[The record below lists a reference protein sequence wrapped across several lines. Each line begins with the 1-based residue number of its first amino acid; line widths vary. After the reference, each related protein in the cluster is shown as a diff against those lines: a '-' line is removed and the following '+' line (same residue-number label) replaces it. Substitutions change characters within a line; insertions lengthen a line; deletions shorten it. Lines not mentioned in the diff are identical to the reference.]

1 MRPNIVLKF
10 IFIFLLMSSLS
21 LEVSADNL
29 PYSLESM
36 EWEEVEKII
45 PRDSKFTVI
54 DVESG
59 KSFEVQRRAGSSHAD
74 VQPLTKK
81 DTKIMKKIY
90 GGKWSWNR
98 RAILVLVD
106 DQLIAASMHGMPH
119 GGGALD
125 NSFSGHFCIHF
136 KGSTTHGSHKKDPA
150 HQLMILKASQEL
162 DEYLLYSDPIQ
173 IINALFISMKNK
185 DSTIF
190 NKVIHHTTI
199 SKRLTNK
206 VKKIEN
212 IKILQVPKLTP
223 DEYSGFIVIEVPIEF
238 ELIQKGVR
246 KEVVEGN
253 LVLIKEGA
261 GNQWYI
267 DGESLAELL

>member
-1 MRPNIVLKF
+1 
-10 IFIFLLMSSLS
+10 MSSHS

-29 PYSLESM
+29 PYSLESL
-36 EWEEVEKII
+36 EWEKVDKII

-54 DVESG
+54 DIESG

-81 DTKIMKKIY
+81 DTKMMKNIY

-119 GGGALD
+119 GAGALD
-125 NSFSGHFCIHF
+125 NNFSGHFCIHF
-136 KGSTTHGSHKKDPA
+136 KGSTTHGSHRKDPA
-150 HQLMILKASQEL
+150 HQLMILKASQKL
-162 DEYLLYSDPIQ
+162 DEYLFYSDPIE
-173 IINALFISMKNK
+173 IINAFFISIKNK
-185 DSTIF
+185 DATIF
-190 NKVIHHTTI
+190 NKIIHHPTVPK
-199 SKRLTNK
+199 SLSNK

-212 IKILQVPKLTP
+212 IKILQTPELTP
-223 DEYSGFIVIEVPIEF
+223 EEYSGFNVIEVPIKF
-238 ELIQKGVR
+238 ELKQKGVR
-246 KEVVEGN
+246 KEIIEGN
-253 LVLIKEGA
+253 LVLIKEGG

-267 DGESLAELL
+267 DGKSLAELL